1 MPKSESSSDLEQSA
15 AESSQRRDSEDLGS
29 ERSEKEPL
37 RSGQFEQSI
46 VEPPPLD
53 TPENPYPEGLVGLLS
68 RVTPDSF
75 EVNRALEDLRLMIER
90 TVRREVGWLARVIS
104 AKLEASE
111 TKSEA
116 RFKASEAKLEAR
128 EAKLE
133 AREAKSEAKSEA
145 REAKSEARFAAI
157 ESRLESLE
165 SQFRMVRW
173 LLGLIFAML
182 TAILV
187 LLLSESR
194 SPTPL
199 PPPRGAA
206 VQAPAETETTQP
218 PSDMPVRE
226 TSELASPTGNSDGS
240 EAPADHTVP

>member
-1 MPKSESSSDLEQSA
+1 MLKSESSSDPEQSA
-15 AESSQRRDSEDLGS
+15 AEPSQRRDSEGHRS
-29 ERSEKEPL
+29 ERSEKETPRL
-37 RSGQFEQSI
+37 GQIEPSI
-46 VEPPPLD
+46 AEPPPLD
-53 TPENPYPEGLVGLLS
+53 IPESAYPDGLVRLLS
-68 RVTPDSF
+68 HVLPDSF
-75 EVNRALEDLRLMIER
+75 EVNRALENLRLMIER
-90 TVRREVGWLARVIS
+90 TVWREMDWLAREIG

-111 TKSEA
+111 TRFEA
-116 RFKASEAKLEAR
+116 RFEAS

-157 ESRLESLE
+157 EARLASLE
-165 SQFRMVRW
+165 SEFKMIRW
-173 LLGLIFAML
+173 LLGLNIAVL
-182 TAILV
+182 IAILV

-240 EAPADHTVP
+240 EAPADHTVS